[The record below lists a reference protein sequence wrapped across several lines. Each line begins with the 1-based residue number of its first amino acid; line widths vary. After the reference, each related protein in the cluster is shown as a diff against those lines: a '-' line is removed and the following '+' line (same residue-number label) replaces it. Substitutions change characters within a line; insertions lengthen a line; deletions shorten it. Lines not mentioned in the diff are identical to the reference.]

1 MSESANTTSATT
13 HIKMPGNRRRDRYWL
28 RLLATATAFS
38 LFGLGG
44 LVLRFVLFPPLKLV
58 YRDQAVRQRK
68 ARSMVQWAFKSFIGF
83 MHVTGIYT
91 YRMHGEEKLREPGRL
106 VLANHPSLIDVVF
119 LISRTPNANCIVKA
133 SLFRNPF
140 MRGAVTT
147 AGYIPNDDPE
157 KIIAMAAESLRRGES
172 VVLFPEGTRTV
183 PGKALRLQRG
193 AAYMALRAGVTPTL
207 VTIRC
212 NPPMLMKNVP
222 WYSIPKSRPHFEF
235 DITDGEQLIP
245 VRELDETP
253 LAARKITNQLKVYF
267 TEEQAA

>member
-1 MSESANTTSATT
+1 MYRVNIADRSASSA
-13 HIKMPGNRRRDRYWL
+13 RRDRYWL

-38 LFGLGG
+38 LFGVGG
-44 LVLRFVLFPPLKLV
+44 LVLRFILFPPLKLL
-58 YRDQAVRQRK
+58 YRDPAVRQRK
-68 ARSMVQWAFKSFIGF
+68 ARDMVQGAFRTFIGF
-83 MHVTGIYT
+83 MHITGIYT
-91 YRMHGEEKLREPGRL
+91 YRIHGEEKLREPGRL

-119 LISRTPNANCIVKA
+119 LISRIPNANCIVKA

-157 KIIAMAAESLRRGES
+157 KIIALAAESLARGES

-183 PGKALRLQRG
+183 PGRELRLQRG

-235 DITDGEQLIP
+235 VVSDGEQVIP
-245 VRELDETP
+245 LQDLQETP

-267 TEEQAA
+267 TEERAA

>member
-1 MSESANTTSATT
+1 MPDSPTTSIAPAVN
-13 HIKMPGNRRRDRYWL
+13 KRRDHYWL
-28 RLLATATAFS
+28 RLLATAAAFS
-38 LFGLGG
+38 LFGVGG
-44 LVLRFVLFPPLKLV
+44 LVLRFVLFPPLKLL
-58 YRDQAVRQRK
+58 YRDPALRQRK
-68 ARSMVQWAFKSFIGF
+68 ARNIVQAGFRSFIGF

-91 YRMHGEEKLREPGRL
+91 YRMQGEEKLREPGRL

-119 LISRTPNANCIVKA
+119 LISRIPNANCIVKA

-157 KIIAMAAESLRRGES
+157 NIIATAAESLARGES

-183 PGKALRLQRG
+183 PGRELRLQRG
-193 AAYMALRAGVTPTL
+193 AAYMTLRAGVTPTL

-235 DITDGEQLIP
+235 EVADGEQLIP
-245 VRELDETP
+245 LKDLQETP
-253 LAARKITNQLKVYF
+253 LAARKITHQLKVYF
-267 TEEQAA
+267 TEEHAA

>member
-1 MSESANTTSATT
+1 MTESAALAC
-13 HIKMPGNRRRDRYWL
+13 RRQDRYWL
-28 RLLATATAFS
+28 RLLATAAAFS

-44 LVLRFVLFPPLKLV
+44 LVLRFVLFPPLRLL
-58 YRDQAVRQRK
+58 YRDTAVRQRK
-68 ARSMVQWAFKSFIGF
+68 ARNMVQLCFRAFIGF

-91 YRMHGEEKLREPGRL
+91 YRMQGEEKLAQPGQL

-119 LISRTPNANCIVKA
+119 LISRTSNANCIVKA

-157 KIIAMAAESLRRGES
+157 KIIAMAAESLARGES

-183 PGKALRLQRG
+183 PGQALRLQRG
-193 AAYMALRAGVTPTL
+193 AAYMALRAQVAPTL

-235 DITDGEQLIP
+235 EVSTAEQLVP
-245 VRELDETP
+245 LKDLEETP
-253 LAARKITNQLKVYF
+253 LAARKITNQLKDYF
-267 TEEQAA
+267 TEERAA